1 MRQRAGLPELEAS
14 ARRQQAQTSPYA
26 FQHTFRTWSV
36 TAGVA
41 IEVLQQVLGHRSLQ
55 TTTIYIDAEQRRTHQ
70 ESAKYHARLAGR
82 WAK

>member
-1 MRQRAGLPELEAS
+1 M
-14 ARRQQAQTSPYA
+14 
-26 FQHTFRTWSV
+26 
-36 TAGVA
+36 A